1 MNDNARV
8 LFACA
13 LSLCAF
19 VARAQSAPQAVPAPQ
34 ADAQATAAAEDTHC
48 LRYTGSLI
56 VASENQRNER
66 NEREGS
72 AATADAPRCS
82 NNAGRSYTQDDIR
95 STGAVDLTDALRRLD
110 PAIH

>member
-13 LSLCAF
+13 LLLCAF
-19 VARAQSAPQAVPAPQ
+19 VARAQSMPAPQ
-34 ADAQATAAAEDTHC
+34 ADAQATAAVQDTHC

-56 VASENQRNER
+56 VASENQRSAR

-72 AATADAPRCS
+72 DATADAPKCS
-82 NNAGRSYTQDDIR
+82 SNAGRSYTQDDIR